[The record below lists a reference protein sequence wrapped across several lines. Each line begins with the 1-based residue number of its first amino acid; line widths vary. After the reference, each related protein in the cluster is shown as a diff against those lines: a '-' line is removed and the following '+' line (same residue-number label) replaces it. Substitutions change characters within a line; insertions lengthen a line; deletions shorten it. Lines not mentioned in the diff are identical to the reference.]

1 MWQFMFVLKSTYDQ
15 AVQENQKLKQD
26 LSNLQQEN
34 QALVEQNSQ
43 FENQLDNSAENSN
56 AYDKAILNNAIEC
69 INQVRSIRESVLN
82 AFQAIDAERQA
93 SSQIHE
99 KLDNSSNALGV
110 IVSDMNTLTSEMG
123 SMSEQISGL
132 SARADSI
139 NSFVSTISSISDQ
152 TNLLALNAAIEAAR
166 AGDAGR
172 GFSVVAD
179 EVRALANSTN
189 TSATEVQGLVSQI
202 IDSTTETV
210 NSVSNI
216 QANNDQLSSGVV
228 QLNKDYQSIIG
239 QCNSMSDTIQR
250 AALASFIQTVKLDHI
265 VWKGEIYAVTAGQGG
280 RSTEEFSD
288 HTMCR
293 LGKWYQSEGHERF
306 SSNTAFKQLEQ
317 PHRDVHHNG
326 ISALREFSAGNH
338 DGVVNYIESMERASE
353 KLMQYLD
360 NLAAS

>member
-1 MWQFMFVLKSTYDQ
+1 MFVLKSTYQ
-15 AVQENQKLKQD
+15 QVVQEKQQLSKELDDLK
-26 LSNLQQEN
+26 QEN
-34 QALVEQNSQ
+34 QAMMEQNAQ
-43 FENQLDNSAENSN
+43 YENQLNEANETSSSLDHT
-56 AYDKAILNNAIEC
+56 LLTHAIES
-69 INQVRSIRESVLN
+69 INQVQGIRESVLS
-82 AFQAIDAERQA
+82 AYQVIDAERQA
-93 SSQIHE
+93 SGEIHE
-99 KLDNSSNALGV
+99 KLDNSSSALDV
-110 IVSDMNTLTSEMG
+110 IVTDMDTLTNEMG

-216 QANNDQLSSGVV
+216 QTNNGQLSSGVV
-228 QLNKDYQSIIG
+228 QLNEDYQAIIG
-239 QCNSMSDTIQR
+239 QCNSMSATISQ
-250 AALASFIQTVKLDHI
+250 ASIASFIQTVKLDHV
-265 VWKGEIYAVTAGQGG
+265 VWKGDVYAVAAGT
-280 RSTEEFSD
+280 SHKSIDEFAD

-293 LGKWYQSEGHERF
+293 LGKWYISQGQEQFG
-306 SSNTAFKQLEQ
+306 SNMAFKQLEQ
-317 PHRDVHHNG
+317 PHKEVHQSG
-326 ISALREFSAGNH
+326 IKALREIAAGNN
-338 DGVVNYIESMERASE
+338 DAAIPYLDAMESASE
-353 KLMQYLD
+353 QVMQLLD
-360 NLAAS
+360 SLAAS